1 MEYVAY
7 LRVSTEDQG
16 AAGLGIEAQRKAV
29 EAFAAAE
36 GAVILKTFIEVESG
50 SNCERPKMKEAMVYA
65 QLRGAVLLVK
75 TLDRISRDLHFITA
89 LEKSEVAFKIV
100 DMPNADSFTLHIYG
114 SLAERE
120 RQLISIRTKAA
131 LAGKEGLGTPENLTD
146 AARVL
151 GRAASIAAR
160 RASAD
165 KFAEMIEPMISAQR
179 AEGKGWAAVAAWLNG
194 EGFKTKKGGPFHAA
208 TVQRIA
214 EGARKAA
221 LE

>member
-7 LRVSTEDQG
+7 LRCSTEDQRVS
-16 AAGLGIEAQRKAV
+16 GLGIEAQRRAV
-29 EAFAAAE
+29 VDFATAE
-36 GAVILKTFIEVESG
+36 GSTILRTFEETESG
-50 SNCERPKMKEAMVYA
+50 SDNERVKMQEAMIYA

-146 AARVL
+146 TARAL
-151 GRAASIAAR
+151 GRIASVEKR

-165 KFAEMIEPMISAQR
+165 KFADMIGPMIAGRR
-179 AEGKGWAAVAAWLNG
+179 AEGMGWAAVAAWLNA

-208 TVQRIA
+208 TVQRIV
-214 EGARKAA
+214 EGPKKG
-221 LE
+221 